1 VVKGVPNAYRMP
13 QFRIQLN
20 DEAIGEVLS
29 FVRGAWGNGA
39 YAVMAEQA
47 AKLRPVT
54 DPSSDRIIV
63 LKMR

>member
-1 VVKGVPNAYRMP
+1 MP

-20 DEAIGEVLS
+20 DESIGQVLS

-39 YAVMAEQA
+39 TAVATEQV

-54 DPSSDRIIV
+54 DPSSDRVIV

>member
-1 VVKGVPNAYRMP
+1 M
-13 QFRIQLN
+13 
-20 DEAIGEVLS
+20 S

-39 YAVMAEQA
+39 YAVTAEQA